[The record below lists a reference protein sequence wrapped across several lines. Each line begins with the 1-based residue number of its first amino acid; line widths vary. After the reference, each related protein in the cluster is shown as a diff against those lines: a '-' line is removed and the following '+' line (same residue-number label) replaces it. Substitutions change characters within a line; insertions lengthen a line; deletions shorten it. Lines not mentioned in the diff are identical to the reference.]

1 MIKEIR
7 YGRSNYL
14 NLVIPVYIRT
24 DNKDYAWSEQDLIY
38 FDDSENMYSLD
49 YITELIHKSK

>member
-14 NLVIPVYIRT
+14 NLVIPAYIRT

-38 FDDSENMYSLD
+38 FLMILKTR
-49 YITELIHKSK
+49 IHLII